1 MSIGGQWIVTQNKF
15 WIKRKWL
22 NMANIVNFTDKQFE
36 NRLNDNLEELVQV
49 KKRLNRQPLFYLV
62 GNQGQG
68 KPVCEEDDWAGR
80 NKVINSNCE
89 GKYRW
94 IKEELLW
101 LQAHRGQEKQQ
112 LRQLSQRNQIWI
124 NQCICIT
131 DGLLLLSDDM
141 ILGILAHEIGHLS
154 YGHTVIQLL
163 IGGGNIFISGCLLL
177 IKISYWIFSAIMG
190 LFAICSRSGVMGI
203 ITAVFAGI
211 STALSWL
218 WVKFCMLFLM
228 WSMRQNE
235 YLADEF
241 AYKIGFGLELATV
254 LDQHISD
261 VPHDGFLSAIYSTH
275 PCNDDRVAALQNL
288 GVPYSRY

>member
-1 MSIGGQWIVTQNKF
+1 SFGVRF
-15 WIKRKWL
+15 
-22 NMANIVNFTDKQFE
+22 FTGI
-36 NRLNDNLEELVQV
+36 LLPSTVIS
-49 KKRLNRQPLFYLV
+49 LFYTFAEV
-62 GNQGQG
+62 YTKFGM
-68 KPVCEEDDWAGR
+68 A
-80 NKVINSNCE
+80 S
-89 GKYRW
+89 
-94 IKEELLW
+94 
-101 LQAHRGQEKQQ
+101 
-112 LRQLSQRNQIWI
+112 
-124 NQCICIT
+124 
-131 DGLLLLSDDM
+131 
-141 ILGILAHEIGHLS
+141 
-154 YGHTVIQLL
+154 
-163 IGGGNIFISGCLLL
+163 NIFISGCLLL

>member
-1 MSIGGQWIVTQNKF
+1 MDED
-15 WIKRKWL
+15 
-22 NMANIVNFTDKQFE
+22 NIIT
-36 NRLNDNLEELVQV
+36 LNDENGNEVEFEFLDLIPYRQNEYVVLLPIGDSDGQVVILQLKEIDDETEE
-49 KKRLNRQPLFYLV
+49 
-62 GNQGQG
+62 
-68 KPVCEEDDWAGR
+68 
-80 NKVINSNCE
+80 
-89 GKYRW
+89 
-94 IKEELLW
+94 
-101 LQAHRGQEKQQ
+101 
-112 LRQLSQRNQIWI
+112 
-124 NQCICIT
+124 CIT